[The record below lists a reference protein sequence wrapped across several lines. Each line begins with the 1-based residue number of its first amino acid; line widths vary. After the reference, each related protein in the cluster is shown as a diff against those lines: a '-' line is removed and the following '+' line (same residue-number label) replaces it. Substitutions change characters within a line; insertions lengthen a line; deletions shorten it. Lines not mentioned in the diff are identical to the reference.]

1 MDGHRRTGGR
11 PGREAMELSST
22 LQDALNKHINAEL
35 SSAYLYLSMSA
46 YCDSIDMPGFA
57 HWFRAQHD
65 EETSHAF
72 KIFDFV
78 NDRGGRVV
86 LEAIQQPPSDFT
98 SVLDATQRTLDH
110 ERKVTSMIHRLYEQ
124 SVEESDYPAQVLLQ
138 WFISEHLK
146 LVGDDGAGLL
156 MIDARLAER
165 GSGDPTG

>member
-1 MDGHRRTGGR
+1 
-11 PGREAMELSST
+11 MELSST

-57 HWFRAQHD
+57 HWFRAQHN

-138 WFISEHLK
+138 WFISEQVEEEKAANEILEHLK